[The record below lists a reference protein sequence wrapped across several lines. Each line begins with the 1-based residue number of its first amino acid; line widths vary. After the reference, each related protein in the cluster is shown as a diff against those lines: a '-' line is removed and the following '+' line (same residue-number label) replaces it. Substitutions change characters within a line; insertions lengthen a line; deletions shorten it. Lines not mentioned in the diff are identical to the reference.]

1 MIGGAAHS
9 KSILVNPDTKST
21 LAIPQLNNRKFR
33 KEHQHANDQA
43 ALDRL
48 LAPQFQSGAIAPER
62 KSFDYQTGLGLG
74 FVPSGGDGVAGPS
87 RAMDRL
93 TNRSGSIRTHTSDGT
108 GTGDG
113 HGGGRKRLLSG
124 RRHRADHESPV
135 DGAEEQL
142 TSKALGVYI
151 DKQGR
156 LHDKEY
162 DPFETVRSVS
172 RKKFEGRSAFGAARE
187 DDSEAGSDVSG
198 SFVGRG
204 ENRFGL
210 ATRNAGILEAYG
222 RTASD
227 WQLES
232 GNPAFES
239 RDMQRVQD
247 LQNRIHIED
256 NGDLADGYGAS
267 RVPAHGR
274 SAKSWKQG
282 DDHDYRLETHEQD
295 SNEDAMNRTVYSEY
309 DSGVS
314 ATSPKG
320 DDIGRHQSF
329 AHVGSNQKLPA
340 FRVGRLQVDS
350 RQPASSSAA
359 SSSGSRSSPNPSNKA
374 RQNHSTSVK
383 TQASRLAQLEER
395 PRSLL
400 YPATPAQ
407 IAAQQEKAKSK
418 RGVHGDLSA
427 DPDVFIPPI
436 APFNPAYHP
445 GRPTGSGAPSLSS
458 VERAIS
464 GRRGSYHSHNKG
476 DKPASTV
483 FASHEMSYL
492 PTRWARGDHEI
503 RVNEEAIEKYR
514 PLEWQGS
521 QKAGVSGNGEPDWT

>member
-1 MIGGAAHS
+1 
-9 KSILVNPDTKST
+9 
-21 LAIPQLNNRKFR
+21 
-33 KEHQHANDQA
+33 
-43 ALDRL
+43 
-48 LAPQFQSGAIAPER
+48 
-62 KSFDYQTGLGLG
+62 
-74 FVPSGGDGVAGPS
+74 
-87 RAMDRL
+87 MDRL
-93 TNRSGSIRTHTSDGT
+93 TNRSGSVRTGTSDGT

-113 HGGGRKRLLSG
+113 HHAAGRKRLLSG
-124 RRHRADHESPV
+124 RRHRAEQEFP
-135 DGAEEQL
+135 GEGEEQL

-172 RKKFEGRSAFGAARE
+172 KKKFEGRSAFGAARE

-198 SFVGRG
+198 SIGGRDG
-204 ENRFGL
+204 RFGL
-210 ATRNAGILEAYG
+210 AARNAGILEAYG
-222 RTASD
+222 RQSAD
-227 WQLES
+227 WR
-232 GNPAFES
+232 GGANPAFEA
-239 RDMQRVQD
+239 RDRARVED
-247 LQNRIHIED
+247 LQSRIRIED
-256 NGDLADGYGAS
+256 PQEGYAPRGS
-267 RVPAHGR
+267 
-274 SAKSWKQG
+274 KSWKQG
-282 DDHDYRLETHEQD
+282 DEEDYHAHERD

-314 ATSPKG
+314 ATSPKA
-320 DDIGRHQSF
+320 DDVRHQPF
-329 AHVGSNQKLPA
+329 GYGGPNA
-340 FRVGRLQVDS
+340 RVARLQDDS
-350 RQPASSSAA
+350 RRPASSSAA
-359 SSSGSRSSPNPSNKA
+359 SSSGSRSSPNPSTKTRTNP
-374 RQNHSTSVK
+374 STSAK
-383 TQASRLAQLEER
+383 THTSRLAQLEER

-407 IAAQQEKAKSK
+407 IAAQQEKEKARGK
-418 RGVHGDLSA
+418 RGVHADLGS

-445 GRPTGSGAPSLSS
+445 ARLAGGSSVHSLSS

-464 GRRGSYHSHNKG
+464 GRRGSYKG

-503 RVNEEAIEKYR
+503 RTNEEAIEKYR

>member
-1 MIGGAAHS
+1 M
-9 KSILVNPDTKST
+9 
-21 LAIPQLNNRKFR
+21 
-33 KEHQHANDQA
+33 ANDQA

-48 LAPQFQSGAIAPER
+48 LAPQFQSGAVAEER
-62 KSFDYQTGLGLG
+62 KSFDHAFAATAAA
-74 FVPSGGDGVAGPS
+74 GDGGGVGVGAGPS
-87 RAMDRL
+87 RMDRL
-93 TNRSGSIRTHTSDGT
+93 GGRSGSVRTGTSDGT

-113 HGGGRKRLLSG
+113 HGPVGAGRKRLLSG
-124 RRHRADHESPV
+124 RRHRDQQQQDSHG
-135 DGAEEQL
+135 DGEEQL

-172 RKKFEGRSAFGAARE
+172 KKKFEGRSAFGAARE

-198 SFVGRG
+198 SIGGGGGGGGGGRNDG
-204 ENRFGL
+204 RFGL
-210 ATRNAGILEAYG
+210 AARNAGILEAYG
-222 RTASD
+222 RAASD
-227 WQLES
+227 WQLAS
-232 GNPAFES
+232 AGNPAFEA
-239 RDMQRVQD
+239 RDRARVHD
-247 LQNRIHIED
+247 LQSRIRIED
-256 NGDLADGYGAS
+256 SRGQVGDGYTARPS
-267 RVPAHGR
+267 
-274 SAKSWKQG
+274 KSWKQG
-282 DDHDYRLETHEQD
+282 DDEDYHHAHEGD

-314 ATSPKG
+314 ATSPKV
-320 DDIGRHQSF
+320 DDGRHPQAF
-329 AHVGSNQKLPA
+329 GYGGSNTHLPPA

-350 RQPASSSAA
+350 RQPGSSSAA
-359 SSSGSRSSPNPSNKA
+359 SSSGSRSSPNPSNKKS
-374 RQNHSTSVK
+374 NPSTSAR
-383 TQASRLAQLEER
+383 THASRLAQLEER

-407 IAAQQEKAKSK
+407 IAAQQEKEKARGK
-418 RGVHGDLSA
+418 RGVHGDLSS

-445 GRPTGSGAPSLSS
+445 ARLAGGGSSVHSLSS

-464 GRRGSYHSHNKG
+464 GRRGSYKG
-476 DKPASTV
+476 DGKPASTV

-503 RVNEEAIEKYR
+503 RTNEEAIEKYR